1 MFERSKKAVSLMNRL
16 TAVVALTI
24 LALALA
30 PRYNEAYAL
39 YIVSDEEYVQVD
51 ELGKLSPLRM
61 AAQDKGM
68 TKISLLPTVY
78 ATVCNFCYFF
88 ENWVHYRPKPR
99 ICQAF

>member
-16 TAVVALTI
+16 TAVVALTL

-51 ELGKLSPLRM
+51 ELDGEVFLTDSSAGLVRRRAGRNRLLS
-61 AAQDKGM
+61 G
-68 TKISLLPTVY
+68 
-78 ATVCNFCYFF
+78 
-88 ENWVHYRPKPR
+88 
-99 ICQAF
+99 